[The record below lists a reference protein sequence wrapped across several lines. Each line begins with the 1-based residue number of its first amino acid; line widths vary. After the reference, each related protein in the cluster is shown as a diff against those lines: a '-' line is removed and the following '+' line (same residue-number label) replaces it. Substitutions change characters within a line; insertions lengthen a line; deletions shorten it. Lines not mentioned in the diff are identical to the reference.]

1 MIRFPDRDPTGF
13 SISEPDRTVFRKN
26 STGSDMDI
34 QTSLITAA
42 EVITEPEWTP
52 EEVCYVQAIPLVEF
66 RAFLTR

>member
-1 MIRFPDRDPTGF
+1 
-13 SISEPDRTVFRKN
+13 
-26 STGSDMDI
+26 MDI